1 MEDAALDQHGGVVG
15 SKPGE
20 EVRHEAGDV
29 REWRGHVYD
38 VAEGVHDAHV
48 DVPPLSGAGDEAG
61 GHHGVGLEEVGKGE
75 GVEGCD
81 GGVGGVG
88 PLDFGNLPGGGRNAF
103 ACEDGGDL
111 VFGEGVAFDGGGAP
125 EGTDVVGLAEA
136 EAVRAFEKDAVAF
149 DGGGDFGHHVHRL
162 AADGVGRLVGG
173 EETGGLFH
181 GCFRKAPCGH
191 FS

>member
-1 MEDAALDQHGGVVG
+1 MEDAALDQHGGVFGAEPSEKVG
-15 SKPGE
+15 
-20 EVRHEAGDV
+20 HEARDV
-29 REWRGHVYD
+29 RVWRGHVDD
-38 VAEGVHDAHV
+38 VAEGVHDTHV
-48 DVPPLSGAGDEAG
+48 DVAPFSGAGDEAV
-61 GHHGVGLEEVGKGE
+61 GHQGVGLEEV
-75 GVEGCD
+75 VEGEWVEGFD
-81 GGVGGVG
+81 GGVGNVG
-88 PLDFGNLPGGGRNAF
+88 ALDFGNLAGGGGDAF
-103 ACEDGGDL
+103 SGEDGGDL

-125 EGTDVVGLAEA
+125 EGADVVGFAEA

-149 DGGGDFGHHVHRL
+149 DGGGNLGHHVHRL